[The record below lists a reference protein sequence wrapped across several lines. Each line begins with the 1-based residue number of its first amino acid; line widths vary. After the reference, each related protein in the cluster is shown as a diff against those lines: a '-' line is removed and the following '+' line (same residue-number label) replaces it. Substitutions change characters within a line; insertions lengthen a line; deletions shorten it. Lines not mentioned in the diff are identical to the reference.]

1 MFFRVN
7 RHLVALLCFGLQS
20 YIRAKSV
27 QVVTFKTNNAPV
39 HDHGEK
45 PSVNTLTKTKE
56 ISFCFRHMPRY
67 HRRFSLI
74 KTDEIE
80 LVLRGSENK
89 HVYNLVFKSLNG
101 NTPRISRMMPF
112 SFQPGSFQPG
122 KWFSHCFSMKFSQ
135 LKQSLTFILDGQ
147 KCFEKTFSVKEEHWL
162 YYKNK
167 PTLPKL

>member
-20 YIRAKSV
+20 YISAKSV
-27 QVVTFKTNNAPV
+27 QVITFKTNNTPV

-67 HRRFSLI
+67 HRQFWLI

-80 LVLRGSENK
+80 LYLRGSENK
-89 HVYNLVFKSLNG
+89 HVYNLVFESLNA
-101 NTPRISRMMPF
+101 NTSKINRMMPF
-112 SFQPGSFQPG
+112 CGSFHPG

-147 KCFEKTFSVKEEHWL
+147 KCSEKTFSVKEVHWL
-162 YYKNK
+162 HYKNK
-167 PTLPKL
+167 PKLPKL